1 VPDRLS
7 RFSVTEKN
15 SIAFA
20 RPDKPGH
27 DDDGGAIL
35 ISSIGFARH
44 MYGMPLNTMISFLNL
59 LDISNEMNFTRILP
73 LVSRFLAS
81 TSWLGTGLHVAGR
94 SLM

>member
-44 MYGMPLNTMISFLNL
+44 VYGMPLKTMISFLNF
-59 LDISNEMNFTRILP
+59 LDISNFTRILP